1 LWLKNGAVNTKAPST
16 VPGHKDSANVLTVL
30 DATKTKMNNWTS
42 CLSWAVNAPKTVQDI
57 VLATSGVHAEAMCLA
72 QVPTAPVLTKAPICG
87 LLENKNITIVLKY
100 ITA

>member
-16 VPGHKDSANVLTVL
+16 VIALADSANVLTVL

-57 VLATSGVHAEAMCLA
+57 VLATSGVHAEVMCLA
-72 QVPTAPVLTKAPICG
+72 QVLTVPVSTKVPTYEQ
-87 LLENKNITIVLKY
+87 LENNHTTIISKY